1 MRIIL
6 VGAGGT
12 IGSHVAE
19 ELEKRHEIIRASAN
33 RGPLKVDITSIG
45 SIRSMYKFV
54 GKFDAVICTAGKAFF
69 GPMQQIKERDF
80 YLGIKNKLMGQVNLV
95 MAGRTRINA
104 GGSFTL
110 TSGILYRDPVVG
122 SVSLSMVNNA
132 LHGFVR
138 AAAIELNRDVRINAV
153 SPELAEA
160 SVAQLGAFFPGHTP
174 VSMPRIVQA
183 YVKSVEGAGTG
194 EIIEALG

>member
-69 GPMQQIKERDF
+69 GPIQQVKERDF

-95 MAGRTRINA
+95 MAGRTRISS

-122 SVSLSMVNNA
+122 SISLSMVNNA

-138 AAAIELNRDVRINAV
+138 AAAIELTRDVRINAV
-153 SPELAEA
+153 SPALAED
-160 SVAQLGAFFPGHTP
+160 SVAQLGAFFPGHIP
-174 VSMPRIVQA
+174 APMWRIVKA

-194 EIIEALG
+194 QVIEALG